1 MADLSNLKISESYG
15 RVLQRDPT
23 SGELQDLLGT
33 TPTSIKFNGTTLQYV
48 DGNQQNNYVLISDAQ
63 GNASWAENTG
73 GGSATVYWSS
83 DTTSQPADYIRV
95 SGNSTSAKIGGSLEV
110 SGNTILGGALG
121 VTGNTEVKGSI
132 SADTGIYSHDIF
144 TSFITTTASSTDTL
158 VIESDKVN
166 IKSFGGAQ
174 EFFEVR
180 DDQFRFYKNS
190 GEAVNFFSNDK
201 YLFNAGSQ
209 DINFVVS
216 GPTDENTFFIDVSE
230 NRIRAMYHLVI
241 GKSSHINNT
250 ESDKYGLAVT
260 GSSLFYPGTASTNC
274 INAPGP
280 ISANTVTGQTSIST
294 YGTIYSANTD
304 LLDIFQVAS
313 AITEILYWS
322 ADTTPSDTVK
332 YVRLSGNSTSA
343 KIGGNLEISGGVTSV
358 GNITLLPTANLIGH
372 GGSNI
377 TSMQNID
384 CESLRSVNASDTRV
398 ILESTVIEFYAS
410 PNQSNKVLTL
420 FDDGISGRTLT
431 LKENLGISGNTYFPD
446 STSDTVGRLNFG
458 ASNDLAIY
466 HNGSDSYI
474 KESGTGRLHLQGGGG
489 IDIISPAD
497 ESMALFNANSSVDL
511 YYNNTKRFETTDGGT
526 LITGNLEATGGV
538 GISGDTEVIGTLS
551 ADTMSGRTLTLK
563 ENLGV
568 TGNTFMGGDLTLI
581 TDGQKIILGTGA
593 DTEIQQT
600 GSETIIKDASTGN
613 IKLRAGTITLQNG
626 TGSKTMGT
634 FNGANK
640 VELFYN
646 NNSKFETTNI
656 GVSVTGEIVATGGA
670 GISGNTEVGGTLS
683 ADTMSGRTLTLKEN
697 LGVTGTT
704 TTNDAT
710 IKTRL
715 YFGEYGGSNAF
726 IAAGVSDELTLN
738 NAPLSLTNAVG
749 GSLTARGGVG
759 ISGDT
764 EVGGT
769 LSADTMSGRTLTLK
783 ENLGVS
789 GNTIINRL
797 KYEAQSLTNDTGS
810 GEVAYFGSGSL
821 TAGKLY
827 YLNTSGTWTEA
838 HADASSNEG
847 NSQMLGIALGSSP
860 TADGVLLRG
869 FFDMHT
875 YFTGTFNEG
884 IPVYV
889 DDNNSG
895 YVTVTQPAGNNE
907 FVRVVGFCTTTSK
920 IIYFNPDS
928 TYITV
933 NA

>member
-1 MADLSNLKISESYG
+1 MADLSNLKISETYG
-15 RVLQRDPT
+15 RVLQRDPAT
-23 SGELQDLLGT
+23 GELQDLVGT
-33 TPTSIKFNGTTLQYV
+33 APTSIKFNGTTLQYV

-95 SGNSTSAKIGGSLEV
+95 SGNTTSAKVGGKLEV
-110 SGNTILGGALG
+110 SGDTILGSGLG

-144 TSFITTTASSTDTL
+144 TSHITTTASSTDTL
-158 VIESDKVN
+158 IIESDMVN

-180 DDQFRFYKNS
+180 DDQFRFYKNN
-190 GEAVNFFSNDK
+190 GEAVNFFTSDQ

-209 DINFVVS
+209 NIDFKID
-216 GPTDENTFFIDVSE
+216 GPTDENTFFVDVSE

-241 GKSSHINNT
+241 GKSAHISNT

-313 AITEILYWS
+313 AITETSYWS

-332 YVRLSGNSTSA
+332 YVRLSGNTTSA
-343 KIGGNLEISGGVTSV
+343 KVGGTLEVSGGVISV
-358 GNITLLPTANLIGH
+358 GNITLLPNANLVGH
-372 GGSNI
+372 DGSNI
-377 TSMQNID
+377 TNMANID
-384 CESLRSVNASDTRV
+384 CDTLRADANSNTRIALNNTSLDFYIDNQTNKTLNLSDD
-398 ILESTVIEFYAS
+398 I
-410 PNQSNKVLTL
+410 
-420 FDDGISGRTLT
+420 ISGRTLS

-446 STSDTVGRLNFG
+446 STSATVGRLNFG
-458 ASNDLAIY
+458 ASNDLEIY
-466 HNGSDSYI
+466 HDGSQSYI

-497 ESMALFNANSSVDL
+497 ESMAIFNANSSVDL
-511 YYNNTKRFETTDGGT
+511 YYNNTKRFETTDGGA

-568 TGNTFMGGDLTLI
+568 SGNTFMGGDLTLI
-581 TDGQKIILGTGA
+581 TDNQKIILGTGA
-593 DTEIQQT
+593 DTEIYQS
-600 GSETIIKDASTGN
+600 GSETIIKDSSTGN
-613 IKLRAGTITLQNG
+613 IKLRAGTLTIQNG
-626 TGSKTMGT
+626 AGSKTMGI

-640 VELFYN
+640 VELYYN

-656 GVSVTGEIVATGGA
+656 GVSVTGEMVATGGA

-697 LGVTGTT
+697 LGVSGITRTAQAVT
-704 TTNDAT
+704 
-710 IKTRL
+710 KTRH
-715 YFGEYGGSNAF
+715 YFGEYGGTNPFLSVDGSDNLAISNRPVL
-726 IAAGVSDELTLN
+726 IENS
-738 NAPLSLTNAVG
+738 VG
-749 GSLTARGGVG
+749 GSLQARGGVG

-797 KYEAQSLTNDTGS
+797 KYEAQSLANDTGS
-810 GEVAYFGSGSL
+810 GEVAYFGTGTL

-827 YLNTSGTWTEA
+827 YLRTTGAWAEA
-838 HADASSNEG
+838 HADASSNDG
-847 NSQMLGIALGSSP
+847 NSQLLGIALGSTP
-860 TADGVLLRG
+860 TTDGVLLRG

-907 FVRVVGFCTTTSK
+907 FVRVVGFCTTSSN

-933 NA
+933 EA

>member
-1 MADLSNLKISESYG
+1 MADLSNLKISETYG
-15 RVLQRDPT
+15 RVLQRDPAT
-23 SGELQDLLGT
+23 GELQDLVGT
-33 TPTSIKFNGTTLQYV
+33 APTSIKFNGTTLQYV

-95 SGNSTSAKIGGSLEV
+95 SGNSTSAKVGGKLEV
-110 SGNTILGGALG
+110 SGDTILGSGLG

-144 TSFITTTASSTDTL
+144 TSHITTTASSTDTL
-158 VIESDKVN
+158 IIESDMVN

-180 DDQFRFYKNS
+180 DDQFRFYKNN
-190 GEAVNFFSNDK
+190 GEAVNFFTSDQ

-209 DINFVVS
+209 NIDFKID
-216 GPTDENTFFIDVSE
+216 GPTDENTFFVDVSE

-241 GKSSHINNT
+241 GKSVHINNT
-250 ESDKYGLAVT
+250 EADKYGLAIT

-280 ISANTVTGQTSIST
+280 ISADTVTGQTSIST

-313 AITEILYWS
+313 AITETSYWS

-343 KIGGNLEISGGVTSV
+343 KVGGTLEVSGGVISV
-358 GNITLLPTANLIGH
+358 GNITLLPNANLVGH
-372 GGSNI
+372 DGSNI
-377 TSMQNID
+377 TNMANID
-384 CESLRSVNASDTRV
+384 CDTLRADGNSDTR
-398 ILESTVIEFYAS
+398 IDLNNTSLDFYID
-410 PNQSNKVLTL
+410 NTTNKTL
-420 FDDGISGRTLT
+420 NLSDDIISGRTLS

-446 STSDTVGRLNFG
+446 STSATVGRLNFG
-458 ASNDLAIY
+458 ASNDLEIY
-466 HNGSDSYI
+466 HDGSQSYI

-497 ESMALFNANSSVDL
+497 ESMAIFNANSSVDL
-511 YYNNTKRFETTDGGT
+511 YYNNTKRFETTDGGA

-581 TDGQKIILGTGA
+581 TDNQKIILGTGA
-593 DTEIQQT
+593 DTEIYQS
-600 GSETIIKDASTGN
+600 GSETIIKDSSTGN
-613 IKLRAGTITLQNG
+613 IKLRAGTLTIQNG
-626 TGSKTMGT
+626 AGTKTMGV

-640 VELFYN
+640 VELYYN
-646 NNSKFETTNI
+646 NNAKFETTNI

-697 LGVTGTT
+697 LGVTGITST
-704 TTNDAT
+704 GQALT
-710 IKTRL
+710 KTRH
-715 YFGEYGGSNAF
+715 YFGEYGGSNPF
-726 IAAGVSDELTLN
+726 LSVDGSDNLAISNRPVLIE
-738 NAPLSLTNAVG
+738 NAVG
-749 GSLTARGGVG
+749 GSLQTRGGVG

-797 KYEAQSLTNDTGS
+797 KYEVQSLANDTGS

-933 NA
+933 EA